1 MTKAICDGRVE
12 DNARVAHPAPRDGQQ
27 VVRKHKDARLGA
39 ALAYYSV
46 FSLGPLILIAIAIA
60 GLVFGAEAVQGQ
72 VLGTLKGMLGDAGT
86 QAIEAMLKG
95 ADRPREGMV
104 ATVIGIGTLI
114 FAAIGVVVQLK
125 DALNTVWEV
134 ETTPGSGVW
143 RFVRSYILSL
153 AGVLALG
160 FLLLTSM
167 LLTAVLAAAG
177 KYVAAYLPEATLQ
190 VAGFAASFAV
200 ISLLFAMMFKWLPDT
215 AVEWRD
221 VWLGAVLTAAL
232 FEVGNF
238 SSASTSASRA
248 SNRPTAPQPRSSSC

>member
-1 MTKAICDGRVE
+1 M
-12 DNARVAHPAPRDGQQ
+12 
-27 VVRKHKDARLGA
+27 
-39 ALAYYSV
+39 
-46 FSLGPLILIAIAIA
+46 
-60 GLVFGAEAVQGQ
+60 
-72 VLGTLKGMLGDAGT
+72 
-86 QAIEAMLKG
+86 
-95 ADRPREGMV
+95 
-104 ATVIGIGTLI
+104 
-114 FAAIGVVVQLK
+114 
-125 DALNTVWEV
+125 
-134 ETTPGSGVW
+134 
-143 RFVRSYILSL
+143 RSYILSL

-232 FEVGNF
+232 FEVENF